1 MSAFRASASS
11 VLRQATAGRLAD
23 SITDHIQM
31 RVGPAE
37 RRSWT
42 NSLAVLAQDLTDA
55 GLAQVEMLCEYQLPL
70 TSKRIDAVLAGVH
83 PRTGEDSYVVIELKQ
98 WSQASTFDDAERLVT
113 VGHLPRPRLHPGVQ
127 VEDYCG
133 YLTDFLGVLAQ
144 APDAVRGA
152 AYLHNATDSDVR
164 DLFALPHT
172 EQSRIFTKQ
181 RRGEFLE
188 YLRNHLAAESGAAAA
203 DRFLTSAVRPSRL
216 LLQHAA
222 EEIQQRSR
230 FTLLDE
236 QRVAY
241 ELVMHAVERARA
253 ANSKSVV
260 VVEGG
265 PGSGK
270 SVIALSIL
278 GELARQ
284 GRTVL
289 HATGSRS
296 FTQTLRKY
304 AAAGS
309 SRTKRLFMYFNS
321 FMEAAPNELDV
332 LLCDEA
338 HRVRETS
345 VNRFTPKARRAAS
358 DGRPQV
364 DELMSA
370 ARVPVFLLDEH
381 QVVRPGEQG
390 SIEVIS
396 AHAAKLGL
404 KVDLVELHDQFR
416 CGGSQLYEEWVL
428 ALLGLAGEKPIAWE
442 GDGRFD
448 LQLVDSPADMEAF
461 LADQNANGLTARMS
475 AGYCWPWSDPR
486 LDGSLVDDVTIGGWA
501 RPWNAK
507 SERTVG
513 GAPGS
518 AYWATDEAGFGQV
531 GCVYTA
537 QGFEYDWS
545 GVILGPDLVARD
557 GRLTTVRAGS
567 KDPALAKGADA
578 DRLIRNTYKVL
589 LTRGM
594 RGTLIYSTDAETR
607 EYLAGLVRT
616 VRGADVRYSL
626 GR

>member
-222 EEIQQRSR
+222 EEIQQRS
-230 FTLLDE
+230 
-236 QRVAY
+236 Q
-241 ELVMHAVERARA
+241 
-253 ANSKSVV
+253 
-260 VVEGG
+260 
-265 PGSGK
+265 
-270 SVIALSIL
+270 
-278 GELARQ
+278 
-284 GRTVL
+284 
-289 HATGSRS
+289 
-296 FTQTLRKY
+296 
-304 AAAGS
+304 
-309 SRTKRLFMYFNS
+309 
-321 FMEAAPNELDV
+321 
-332 LLCDEA
+332 
-338 HRVRETS
+338 
-345 VNRFTPKARRAAS
+345 FTPARRAA
-358 DGRPQV
+358 R
-364 DELMSA
+364 
-370 ARVPVFLLDEH
+370 R
-381 QVVRPGEQG
+381 
-390 SIEVIS
+390 
-396 AHAAKLGL
+396 
-404 KVDLVELHDQFR
+404 
-416 CGGSQLYEEWVL
+416 
-428 ALLGLAGEKPIAWE
+428 
-442 GDGRFD
+442 
-448 LQLVDSPADMEAF
+448 
-461 LADQNANGLTARMS
+461 
-475 AGYCWPWSDPR
+475 
-486 LDGSLVDDVTIGGWA
+486 
-501 RPWNAK
+501 
-507 SERTVG
+507 
-513 GAPGS
+513 
-518 AYWATDEAGFGQV
+518 
-531 GCVYTA
+531 
-537 QGFEYDWS
+537 
-545 GVILGPDLVARD
+545 
-557 GRLTTVRAGS
+557 
-567 KDPALAKGADA
+567 
-578 DRLIRNTYKVL
+578 
-589 LTRGM
+589 
-594 RGTLIYSTDAETR
+594 
-607 EYLAGLVRT
+607 VRT
-616 VRGADVRYSL
+616 RDARGRTGP
-626 GR
+626 GREQQERGRR